1 VSLLE
6 GRLRDTSET
15 SRVDKSMKWGR
26 PRYVALVVVLALHLG
41 VIAALLLWSRTKI
54 LPGSSVQSV
63 ELLILPGI
71 NPPKVHAQN
80 TSPKGLSHSIVM
92 TITPTAPDI
101 GPTSTSPLA
110 AASPDG
116 SGSGVDWAAEARR
129 ALHAFEIRN
138 HQPSGHTSISIRP
151 EENNWWPHQKHHAG
165 ERFKTANGD
174 WIVWINASCYQVA
187 DSAPSNEAAGATPL
201 ATTCLDDIGQP
212 VGN

>member
-1 VSLLE
+1 M
-6 GRLRDTSET
+6 
-15 SRVDKSMKWGR
+15 DKSMNWGR
-26 PRYVALVVVLALHLG
+26 PRYVALVTVLALHFAL
-41 VIAALLLWSRTKI
+41 IAALLLSSRTKT

-71 NPPKVHAQN
+71 NPPRVRAQN
-80 TSPKGLSHSIVM
+80 TMPKGVSNSIVV
-92 TITPTAPDI
+92 TIAPTTPDL
-101 GPTSTSPLA
+101 GPMSTSPLS

-138 HQPSGHTSISIRP
+138 HQPSGNTSISIRP
-151 EENNWWPHQKHHAG
+151 EEDNWWPHQKHHAG
-165 ERFKTANGD
+165 ERFKTADGD

-187 DSAPSNEAAGATPL
+187 NSAPSNEAAGAMPL
-201 ATTCLDDIGQP
+201 ATTCVDDIGKP